1 MEINHGYGNTFS
13 VLLLYTLNTMLKKYQ
28 REKSTAVLGPA
39 AKVENP
45 VFKLKPFPSPVDAAA
60 AAFAEDDDDTDDAF
74 VFRETI
80 PRDFFF

>member
-1 MEINHGYGNTFS
+1 
-13 VLLLYTLNTMLKKYQ
+13 MLKKYH

-60 AAFAEDDDDTDDAF
+60 AFAEDDDDVDDAF

-80 PRDFFF
+80 PRDFFFF